1 MNILDQILSSEINA
15 VTASARLVLS
25 FVFGLL
31 IGIERQYRRQS
42 AGLRTFVLICTGS
55 TAAMLLSIWIPQTYP
70 HLLNGDPGRIAAQ
83 ILTGIGF
90 LGAGAIIQSRGGVYG
105 LTTAAS
111 IWMAAIIGMCTG
123 AGMYEAAVLC
133 TAIALVALIVLNKI
147 EHRKTI
153 AGEAKE
159 LVVEYNT
166 LSPDIEALR
175 TLLNQESVYL
185 FNITVNK
192 NIEKS
197 HTVVQLRI
205 HVNPLNTLDN
215 VFKVLEHQPE
225 VIRVALRML

>member
-1 MNILDQILSSEINA
+1 MNILDQILSSEINTI
-15 VTASARLVLS
+15 TASARLVLS

>member
-1 MNILDQILSSEINA
+1 MNILDQILSSEINT